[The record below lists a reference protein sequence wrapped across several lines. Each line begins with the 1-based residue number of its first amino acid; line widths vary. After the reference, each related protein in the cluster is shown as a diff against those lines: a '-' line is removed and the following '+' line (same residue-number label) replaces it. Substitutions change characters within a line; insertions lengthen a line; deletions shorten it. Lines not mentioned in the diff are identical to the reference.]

1 MIRRPPRSTLFPYT
15 TLFRSSAAIV
25 RVNDHPAHPP
35 VTPPTRERLVGAAVR
50 RSEDRRFVT
59 GRGRYV
65 ADVVDPA
72 HGHAVVVRSAAAH
85 ARLAR
90 LDTAAARRA
99 PRALAVLT
107 VADLGELGS
116 PIPIRIGPLPGV
128 DRYLQWPLA
137 RDRVRYVGEPLALVV
152 AEARDAAEEAAER
165 VVVDYEPLEAVVDPR
180 AALADR
186 VLIHEATGTNLASSY
201 RVSRG

>member
-1 MIRRPPRSTLFPYT
+1 MSGPHVKPT
-15 TLFRSSAAIV
+15 AIV
-25 RVNDHPAHPP
+25 RVNDHPVHPP
-35 VTPPTRERLVGAAVR
+35 ASAPTRERLVGAAVR

-99 PRALAVLT
+99 PRVLAVLN
-107 VADLGELGS
+107 VPRLRELRAAL
-116 PIPIRIGPLPGV
+116 PIPIRPP
-128 DRYLQWPLA
+128 P
-137 RDRVRYVGEPLALVV
+137 
-152 AEARDAAEEAAER
+152 
-165 VVVDYEPLEAVVDPR
+165 
-180 AALADR
+180 
-186 VLIHEATGTNLASSY
+186 
-201 RVSRG
+201 

>member
-99 PRALAVLT
+99 PRVLAVLT
-107 VADLGELGS
+107 VTHLGEIGA
-116 PIPIRIGPLPGV
+116 PIPIPLPPPPGL
-128 DRYLQWPLA
+128 DRHP
-137 RDRVRYVGEPLALVV
+137 
-152 AEARDAAEEAAER
+152 
-165 VVVDYEPLEAVVDPR
+165 
-180 AALADR
+180 
-186 VLIHEATGTNLASSY
+186 
-201 RVSRG
+201 